1 MQPYYSRNGT
11 INIHDMTSLTSTQQP
26 SDRWNSPAC
35 QIPHIQRIIPQDRI
49 EPNTPKNRHIPRL
62 YLSTIVKATGAQH
75 KIYNIDISPLYIS
88 HPWLVERSTYQDHQR
103 YQIPDAA
110 TVTWTWYSAEERER
124 EMWGWRFQE
133 CGERRVRPTS
143 ACFIFSNGMVDWV
156 ISDILCMLFQFYIQI
171 SGHCCGGCFGR
182 FC

>member
-35 QIPHIQRIIPQDRI
+35 QIPHIHRIIPQDRI
-49 EPNTPKNRHIPRL
+49 EPSILKNRRIPRSISL
-62 YLSTIVKATGAQH
+62 QQSQQH
-75 KIYNIDISPLYIS
+75 ISRYIPLVLVYYPPLTSWTIDIPRSP
-88 HPWLVERSTYQDHQR
+88 E
-103 YQIPDAA
+103 IPD
-110 TVTWTWYSAEERER
+110 TWCCDIDVNLVFCRRER
-124 EMWGWRFQE
+124 DVGWGWRFQE
-133 CGERRVRPTS
+133 CGERRVRPTN

-171 SGHCCGGCFGR
+171 SGRCCGGCFGR